1 VRVLVAG
8 WFSFEYG
15 HATAGDV
22 ISADVLVNW
31 LRELDFKPDVAS
43 VAPFEGDVNWRE
55 VSPEDYGLV
64 VFVCGPFEIK
74 SYEAEFLY
82 RFRRN
87 RVIGINLSLNQSPQE
102 WNPFDRLLERDSPS
116 GARAELAFA
125 GDADH
130 VPVVGACLVED
141 YPEGH
146 TKKAHGH
153 IRALLNRHD
162 LAIVPID
169 TRLDKNQ
176 FGLRSKSE
184 VESLLARMDA
194 VVTTR
199 LHGMVL
205 AIKNGVPVVP
215 IDPKWGG
222 GKIVRQ
228 AQTIGWPVSFSVDD
242 LDPGKLDDALRFCL
256 SAPAREQAKSC
267 ARQALVQLAAVKE
280 ELVEAIRSQAH
291 DTDPEL
297 KKRSMEKLEELLPG
311 D

>member
-1 VRVLVAG
+1 MRALVAG

-22 ISADVLVNW
+22 MAADVLVNW
-31 LRELDFKPDVAS
+31 LKEMDIQPDVAF
-43 VAPFEGDVNWRE
+43 VAPFAGDVDWRE
-55 VSPEDYGLV
+55 VRPEDYELV
-64 VFVCGPFEIK
+64 VFVCGPFEVK
-74 SYEAEFLY
+74 AYEAEFLH

-87 RVIGINLSLNQSPQE
+87 RVIGINLSLNDAPQE

-116 GARAELAFA
+116 GARPEMAFA
-125 GDADH
+125 GKAPK
-130 VPVVGACLVED
+130 VPVVGVCLVEH

-146 TKKAHGH
+146 TNKAHAQ
-153 IRALLNRHD
+153 IRALLKRHD

-205 AIKNGVPVVP
+205 SIKNGVPVVP

-222 GKIVRQ
+222 GKIVKQ
-228 AQTIGWPVSFSVDD
+228 AQTIGWPVSFSVDK
-242 LDPGKLDDALRFCL
+242 LDPDKLDGALNFCL
-256 SAPAREQAKSC
+256 SERARELAKSC
-267 ARQALVQLAAVKE
+267 AGQALMQLASVKE
-280 ELVEAIRSQAH
+280 ELVEAVRSQAS

-297 KKRSMEKLEELLPG
+297 KKRSMEKLEELLSG